1 MKAKTGDPDK
11 PGLLEYLED
20 IIGSNKYQEQI
31 DGLLEQYLVL
41 DAQRREKGE
50 MMRVVEMDLEKLEPA
65 KDKAVEFVRRE
76 QRHIQLQNVQQQIQN
91 YKLDMLIRKLNGSI
105 GNLQE

>member
-76 QRHIQLQNVQQQIQN
+76 QRHIQL
-91 YKLDMLIRKLNGSI
+91 
-105 GNLQE
+105 